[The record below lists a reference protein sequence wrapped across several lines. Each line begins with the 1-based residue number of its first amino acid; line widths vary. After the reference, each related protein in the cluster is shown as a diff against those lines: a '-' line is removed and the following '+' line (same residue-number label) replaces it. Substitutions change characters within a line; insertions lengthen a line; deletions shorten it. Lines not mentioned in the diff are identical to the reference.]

1 MYLKQ
6 DNNKMKLTENYK
18 KRLQELNGISKNI
31 NENKLPEI
39 EWNGKR
45 YYVDARLK
53 QMRSISSNE
62 EPIEFINLDDMGD
75 QEWDSLSPEAKDV
88 ITNEL
93 IRVGAYWFLISNF

>member
-18 KRLQELNGISKNI
+18 KRLQELGGISKNI

-93 IRVGAYWFLISNF
+93 IRVGAY

>member
-93 IRVGAYWFLISNF
+93 IRVGAY

>member
-1 MYLKQ
+1 
-6 DNNKMKLTENYK
+6 MKLTENYK
-18 KRLQELNGISKNI
+18 KRLQELGGISKNI

-93 IRVGAYWFLISNF
+93 IRVGAY

>member
-1 MYLKQ
+1 MMYLKQ

-18 KRLQELNGISKNI
+18 KRLQELGGISKNI

-93 IRVGAYWFLISNF
+93 IRVGAY

>member
-1 MYLKQ
+1 MMYLKQ

-93 IRVGAYWFLISNF
+93 IRVGAY

>member
-1 MYLKQ
+1 
-6 DNNKMKLTENYK
+6 MKLTENYK
-18 KRLQELNGISKNI
+18 KRLQELGGISKNI

-88 ITNEL
+88 ITSKL
-93 IRVGAYWFLISNF
+93 PIG